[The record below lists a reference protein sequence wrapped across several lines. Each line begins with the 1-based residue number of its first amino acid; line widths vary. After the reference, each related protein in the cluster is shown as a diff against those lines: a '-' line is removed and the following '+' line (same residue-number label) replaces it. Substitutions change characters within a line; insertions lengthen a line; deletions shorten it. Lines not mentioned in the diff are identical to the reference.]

1 MSFCR
6 GKWQTGVWPRGRG
19 LSRQPCCHGDLHGAA
34 VCSLACL
41 LPARCLSLGT
51 DRPLPALARPRCCCP
66 WSGQDSPRAPKCVRT
81 SGHERR
87 WRGKS
92 LSLSPQVT
100 ARFPGGRNWGS
111 MRATAGT
118 EFQLSRYSAGWMHC
132 LEEAVLCQPVEA
144 RSAWSEG
151 DLGLSG
157 ADLSPKA
164 LSDPSLH

>member
-1 MSFCR
+1 M
-6 GKWQTGVWPRGRG
+6 PRQVANRSLASGPRPEPTALLPWRSARSSCL
-19 LSRQPCCHGDLHGAA
+19 LSRVPAPRQVSVSRNRPSATSPCQTQ
-34 VCSLACL
+34 VL
-41 LPARCLSLGT
+41 LPLVRAG
-51 DRPLPALARPRCCCP
+51 LPQGA
-66 WSGQDSPRAPKCVRT
+66 KMCVRT

-118 EFQLSRYSAGWMHC
+118 EFHLSRYSAGWMHC